1 VDGLLAPF
9 EFEFFRN
16 GVVVGTVA
24 GGLCG
29 LIGTYVVLRRMS
41 YIGHGLSHAIFGGAA
56 ASAIAGVDFFLGAG
70 LWGIAAALAIGR
82 VARRRVVGS
91 DAAIGVVTTGSFAV
105 GLALFGLFG
114 QARRSPDA
122 LLFGSIV
129 GVSRIDV
136 WVVMA
141 LAAVTALVVVLR
153 YRELLFATFDP
164 EVADVSGV
172 RTGRVDALLMVVL
185 AVAILV
191 TTKVL
196 GVVLVAGALVI
207 PATVAR
213 LLSDRFAR
221 VLVLSTGIGAACG
234 LVGMVASYHLDVSSG
249 ATIVLVG
256 VALFVL
262 VYGATGLRR
271 RVGPAVGPST

>member
-1 VDGLLAPF
+1 MGGLLAPF

-56 ASAIAGVDFFLGAG
+56 ASAIVGIDFFLGAG
-70 LWGIAAALAIGR
+70 LWGVASALAIGR

-91 DAAIGVVTTGSFAV
+91 DAAIGVVTTGSFAF

-129 GVSRIDV
+129 GVSRTDV
-136 WVVMA
+136 WVVVG
-141 LAAVTALVVVLR
+141 LAAMTALVVVAR

-185 AVAILV
+185 AVAIVV
-191 TTKVL
+191 TTRVL

-221 VLVLSTGIGAACG
+221 VLVLSAVIGAACG
-234 LVGMVASYHLDVSSG
+234 LVGMVTSYHLDVASG
-249 ATIVLVG
+249 AAIVLVG
-256 VALFVL
+256 VVLFAL
-262 VYGATGLRR
+262 VYATTGWRR
-271 RVGPAVGPST
+271 RMRPAAGPST